1 MQVNQA
7 MNKINQTHNPV
18 LLIHGIGDTEAVFRK
33 MQNYLQD
40 KGWSVYALNLV
51 PNNGDVGLDVLA
63 QQVADYINVTF
74 EPEQKLDIVGFSMG
88 GIVSRYYV
96 QRLQGIERV
105 QRFITISSPHYG
117 TVMAYGS
124 WRPGCEQMRP
134 HSNFLKDLNSDAV
147 MLKQLNFT
155 SIWTPYDLM
164 IVPAKSSQMPIGTE
178 VIIPAASHPWM
189 LTDSR
194 SLAAVA
200 TALAEPMRNI
210 NRNDAQ
216 RLSMETGLRGERV

>member
-1 MQVNQA
+1 MNSLNQ
-7 MNKINQTHNPV
+7 KYNPV
-18 LLIHGIGDTEAVFRK
+18 LLVHGISDTEAVFYK
-33 MQNYLQD
+33 MRNYLTQ
-40 KGWSVYALNLV
+40 KGKSVYALNLV

-63 QQVADYINVTF
+63 QQVANYIDTTF
-74 EPEQKLDIVGFSMG
+74 DPEQPIDIVGFSMG

-96 QRLQGIERV
+96 QRLGGIERV
-105 QRFITISSPHYG
+105 QRFITISSPHNG
-117 TVMAYGS
+117 TIVAYGS
-124 WRPGCEQMRP
+124 WRPGCLQMRP
-134 HSNFLKDLNSDAV
+134 NSEFLNDLNSDAV

-164 IVPAKSSQMPIGTE
+164 IVPARSSQLPIGTE

-200 TALAEPMRNI
+200 AALAEPIKLMRDRQFGYTHNYQKSPLGSGNI
-210 NRNDAQ
+210 
-216 RLSMETGLRGERV
+216 

>member
-1 MQVNQA
+1 MNSTNQ
-7 MNKINQTHNPV
+7 QYNPV
-18 LLIHGIGDTEAVFRK
+18 LLIHGIGDTETVFRK
-33 MQNYLQD
+33 MRGYLQE

-51 PNNGDVGLDVLA
+51 PNNGEVGLDVLA
-63 QQVADYINVTF
+63 QQVADYIAATF

-96 QRLQGIERV
+96 QRLGGIERV
-105 QRFITISSPHYG
+105 QRLITISSPHHG
-117 TVMAYGS
+117 TYIAYGS
-124 WRPGCEQMRP
+124 WRPGCVQMRT
-134 HSNFLKDLNSDAV
+134 HSKFLKDLNSDAV

-164 IVPAKSSQMPIGTE
+164 IVPANSSQMPIGTE

-200 TALAEPMRNI
+200 TALAEPIRNYS
-210 NRNDAQ
+210 Q
-216 RLSMETGLRGERV
+216 KLSVETGFRGERV